1 LTGGSQAAALRFQEI
16 YGHKKPIA
24 ILKSAMAKN
33 RVAHAYLFYGA
44 EGIGKRTVASVFAR
58 ALNCTGEDPPCDRC
72 PSCMKAEH
80 KNHPNIIGIQAEGQ
94 FIKIDA
100 IKEINAKMAFRP
112 ENGKRVFI
120 LKDADKMNAPAAN
133 SLLKTLEEP
142 SQDNVLILTTSRPHA
157 LPMTILSRCQSLR
170 FTPLKNEEVSQYLQE
185 KQEIEKT
192 EAETIASASLGSIG
206 RALEMKRG
214 DYIAT
219 VERILNRLANDDSN
233 DLTGRISFARYLGKE
248 KDEIIHNLEVMNNA
262 YRDSLAFKETHEER
276 MLIFNGRHDAIAAIA
291 DRLSGREILR
301 NIAIIHETM
310 DAVSKNA
317 NKTLTLESMLVKLL

>member
-1 LTGGSQAAALRFQEI
+1 MRFQEI

-72 PSCMKAEH
+72 PSCLKAEH
-80 KNHPNIIGIQAEGQ
+80 RNHPNIIDIQAAGQ

-100 IKEINAKMAFRP
+100 IKEISAKMAFRP

-142 SQDNVLILTTSRPHA
+142 SPHNVLILTTARPHA
-157 LPMTILSRCQSLR
+157 LPMTIISRCQSLR
-170 FTPLKNEEVSQYLQE
+170 FTPLKNEEVFQYLQE
-185 KQEIEKT
+185 KQGLEKS

-206 RALEMKRG
+206 RALEMKRE
-214 DYIAT
+214 DYITT
-219 VERILNRLANDDSN
+219 VERILNRLADDDSK

-248 KDEIIHNLEVMNNA
+248 KDDITCNLEVMNNA
-262 YRDSLAFKETHEER
+262 FRDSFIWKETREQN
-276 MLIFNGRHDAIAAIA
+276 MLIFKGYENQIAVIA
-291 DRLSGREILR
+291 NRLSGRELLQ
-301 NIAIIHETM
+301 NIDIISKTI
-310 DAVSKNA
+310 DAVSKNV
-317 NKTLTLESMLVKLL
+317 NKTLTLESMLVKLI